1 MSAQEL
7 RLARVI
13 PLKEARREIALSRTT
28 HLMTSQP
35 PSNAIVPHY
44 RIHAPIKK
52 QDGRRIPRRD
62 SWMVRDNDT
71 GEVLGTF
78 PTGAAASRAATLFRI
93 TRGIVPKISR
103 ILDQK

>member
-1 MSAQEL
+1 MTSEP

-35 PSNAIVPHY
+35 PSNAIIPHY
-44 RIHAPIKK
+44 RIHAPVKK

-62 SWMVRDNDT
+62 SWMVLDNDT
-71 GEVLGTF
+71 GEMLGTF
-78 PTGAAASRAATLFRI
+78 PTGAAASRAGNLFRI
-93 TRGIVPKISR
+93 TRGITPR
-103 ILDQK
+103 ITRIIDQK